1 MKTAKKYLNDSELK
15 SFQAVLE
22 RSKNKRDI
30 FAFNL
35 ILFLG
40 LRVQEAVNIQL
51 KDIDN
56 LERMILI
63 RGLKSGRTRTY
74 DIPGKLWRRYRA
86 WIKVRKQLKSSK
98 NNPYLFPARDYEDGQ
113 LSAQALKKAFKS
125 YVEKAGFESSIHSL
139 RHSCAMIRVRNG
151 SHPIAVQKWLRHRAL
166 SSTEVYFEAY

>member
-74 DIPGKLWRRYRA
+74 DIPGKL
-86 WIKVRKQLKSSK
+86 
-98 NNPYLFPARDYEDGQ
+98 
-113 LSAQALKKAFKS
+113 
-125 YVEKAGFESSIHSL
+125 
-139 RHSCAMIRVRNG
+139 
-151 SHPIAVQKWLRHRAL
+151 
-166 SSTEVYFEAY
+166 